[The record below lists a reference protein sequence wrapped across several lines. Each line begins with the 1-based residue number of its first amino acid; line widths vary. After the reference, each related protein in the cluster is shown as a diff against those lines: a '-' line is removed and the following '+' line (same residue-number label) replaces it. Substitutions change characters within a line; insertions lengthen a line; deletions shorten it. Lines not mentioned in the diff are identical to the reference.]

1 VRRIRNQPAQISAK
15 KRQVIVTSTHGRTG
29 FKHMLLGSTAEY
41 VVLPCYVSSS
51 GRVPSHERPVLKS
64 GSRMT

>member
-41 VVLPCYVSSS
+41 VVRHATCPVLV
-51 GRVPSHERPVLKS
+51 VPSHERPVLKS
-64 GSRMT
+64 KAQMT